1 MGVRVELE
9 DGDGDD
15 RRNVGPNPG
24 GLFIQNFKTLESL

>member
-9 DGDGDD
+9 DGDD